1 MQKYGHPQIA
11 ARMPAPVIRALKQM
25 AHDQNRTPSDI
36 LRDLTIKELKRA
48 GYPVTQKEGEG
59 YSA

>member
-1 MQKYGHPQIA
+1 
-11 ARMPAPVIRALKQM
+11 MPAPVIRALKQM